1 MKKKKEA
8 EECQK
13 WFDDLKQK
21 LCDAQ
26 QALVH
31 SQKHFQA
38 VSSGL
43 SGSSDGQAETLS
55 AQKIGILIIVLFF
68 LLYIAWVHQRHHLC
82 VYLIQCTGRGLKLVG
97 FNMAPQQA
105 WALAVQS
112 ILVPFVLALPH
123 DTHLLH
129 AICSIVG
136 LS

>member
-1 MKKKKEA
+1 MFLKKTKEA
-8 EECQK
+8 EKCQK
-13 WFDDLKQK
+13 LFDDLKQK

-55 AQKIGILIIVLFF
+55 AQKIGILVIVLFF
-68 LLYIAWVHQRHHLC
+68 LLYIAS
-82 VYLIQCTGRGLKLVG
+82 KAPLVCLFDTMHWKKVEVG
-97 FNMAPQQA
+97 WLQHGSTTSMGP
-105 WALAVQS
+105 VQS
-112 ILVPFVLALPH
+112 ILVPFVLALAH

>member
-1 MKKKKEA
+1 MFLKKTKEA

-13 WFDDLKQK
+13 LFDDLKLK

-55 AQKIGILIIVLFF
+55 AQKIGIISYCIILF
-68 LLYIAWVHQRHHLC
+68 I
-82 VYLIQCTGRGLKLVG
+82 VYRVGASKAPLVCL
-97 FNMAPQQA
+97 F
-105 WALAVQS
+105 
-112 ILVPFVLALPH
+112 
-123 DTHLLH
+123 DTMHWK
-129 AICSIVG
+129 
-136 LS
+136 